1 MAGLGHPIIFQRVS
15 RLGSVTAR
23 QSSSGRQQNFAA
35 LNIGHHLCSAG
46 RPSRWAFGPHSSSC
60 NILNIICH
68 VLYETLHVLAVGK
81 FLGFHYTDDS
91 AMTLAIANSLIR
103 QPAVAV
109 DVHQFD
115 AKDMANG

>member
-1 MAGLGHPIIFQRVS
+1 
-15 RLGSVTAR
+15 
-23 QSSSGRQQNFAA
+23 
-35 LNIGHHLCSAG
+35 
-46 RPSRWAFGPHSSSC
+46 
-60 NILNIICH
+60 
-68 VLYETLHVLAVGK
+68 VLAVGK

>member
-1 MAGLGHPIIFQRVS
+1 MRS
-15 RLGSVTAR
+15 RGRGFDSHVGAQLRNDRGQVDHTRLPRRR
-23 QSSSGRQQNFAA
+23 QSSLLYGVVKPGTFTFTFTQ
-35 LNIGHHLCSAG
+35 LNGHCVHCTHCAHLLACTVG
-46 RPSRWAFGPHSSSC
+46 C
-60 NILNIICH
+60 VH
-68 VLYETLHVLAVGK
+68 VYVGK
-81 FLGFHYTDDS
+81 FLGFYYTDDS